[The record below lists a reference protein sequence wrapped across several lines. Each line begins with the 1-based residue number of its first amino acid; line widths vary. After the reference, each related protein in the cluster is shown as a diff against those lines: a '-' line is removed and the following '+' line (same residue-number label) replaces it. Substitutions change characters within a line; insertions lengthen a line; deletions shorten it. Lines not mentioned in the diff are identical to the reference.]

1 MNVNKNEAKRLDE
14 LVAKMKERQKIAIET
29 NKKKY
34 HTGSVMEVNLKDFS
48 DMLYYL
54 DMLREELNYR
64 VDHYTTSYT
73 QLTLPGFDNENT

>member
-1 MNVNKNEAKRLDE
+1 MNVNKKEAKRLDE
-14 LVAKMKERQKIAIET
+14 LVTRMKERQNVAVNH
-29 NKKKY
+29 NKEHY

-64 VDHYTTSYT
+64 IDHYTYT
-73 QLTLPGFDNENT
+73 QLELPGFDNENT